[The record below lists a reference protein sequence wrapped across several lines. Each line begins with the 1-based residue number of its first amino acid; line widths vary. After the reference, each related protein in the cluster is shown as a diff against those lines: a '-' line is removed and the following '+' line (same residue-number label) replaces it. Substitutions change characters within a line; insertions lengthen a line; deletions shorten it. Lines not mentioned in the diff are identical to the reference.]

1 MATEVVRHVQPAGQ
15 TKLGT
20 DVSPALDLEVKHPF
34 IPWRFNNYIYER
46 NFTAGVTTVT
56 LTKKFNGDQE
66 GEIAVITLGVGQST
80 AFFDRTVELG
90 HGESIRF
97 ATSGVDPSG
106 AGEKHSV
113 SIIWEEKR
121 NSQG

>member
-1 MATEVVRHVQPAGQ
+1 MATEVVHHAQPAMQ
-15 TKLGT
+15 TKLG
-20 DVSPALDLEVKHPF
+20 DNASPALDIEVKHPF

-90 HGESIRF
+90 HNESVRF
-97 ATSGVDPSG
+97 ATSGTDPSG
-106 AGEKHSV
+106 ANEKHSV

>member
-1 MATEVVRHVQPAGQ
+1 MATEVFRHVQPAVQ
-15 TKLGT
+15 NRTSA
-20 DVSPALDLEVKHPF
+20 DPAPEIDIEVKHPF
-34 IPWRFNNYIYER
+34 IPWRFNNFIYER
-46 NFTAGVTTVT
+46 NFTGAVTTIT

-66 GEIAVITLGVGQST
+66 GEIAVISLGVSQTT

-90 HGESIRF
+90 HGESIRV
-97 ATSGVDPSG
+97 TTTG
-106 AGEKHSV
+106 AAPTAGSDLHSI